1 MKYFKDKEAE
11 PVWGFEGFWK
21 EIEALG
27 LFPEGAVKLLPES
40 LDDTVRA
47 ELMKRTPV
55 EAVEVIM
62 MVIDQVNH
70 GSVAPVGELVLE
82 SLGIE

>member
-1 MKYFKDKEAE
+1 MKIFKEKDVE
-11 PVWGFEGFWK
+11 PVVGFEEFWK
-21 EIEALG
+21 EIEESGIL
-27 LFPEGAVKLLPES
+27 PEGAVKLLPES

-62 MVIDQVNH
+62 KAIDQINH

-82 SLGIE
+82 ILNR